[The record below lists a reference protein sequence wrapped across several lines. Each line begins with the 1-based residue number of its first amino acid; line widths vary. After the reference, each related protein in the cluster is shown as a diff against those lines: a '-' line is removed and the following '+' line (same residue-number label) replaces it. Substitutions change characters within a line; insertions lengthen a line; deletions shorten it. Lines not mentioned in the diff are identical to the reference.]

1 VSAYRFSRKNQT
13 MKRLFN
19 YTLLLFVLLL
29 SLAGNAT
36 LSAQQR
42 GGSRKTPAQAKPAQA
57 RPTPNPQPTPAP
69 VAATIAETPLQP
81 GQRARFDVNN
91 YRIIAEL
98 NPSQHLLTA
107 SADVTFTPLDNTR
120 SVVFELNGSLKVESV
135 ERNGR
140 ALTNVVQDQAG
151 LETIGPFVRIDLGEV
166 VPAGQPQTLRFRW
179 SGALVTPEGGPL
191 LTKRLA
197 YVGPDM
203 SYLMYAARWFPF
215 HEYAADRATSDIT
228 ITVPADYAVA
238 GTSDEPA
245 AEVTGAQFLPPVGD
259 TGTRTAPARTTAQTA
274 GLRSY
279 HFVTRQPSLVGSFA
293 VGRFI
298 TRTLKMGGY
307 ELSFYV
313 QPGSEGFVEPYAQ
326 LIGEALQFYT
336 QKYGK
341 PAFGTRLSIVQID
354 DASLDAYAAPG
365 IEFLSPRFFTPGR
378 QASLDER
385 VLREI
390 AYQWWGLTVG
400 LKSFDDAWLSQG
412 LAEWSSFAFRETKLT
427 GGQLDTAQRDM
438 LERALM
444 FEQSASV
451 ARAPSTL
458 DDQSAAYQA
467 VVFYKGAMVFRMLR
481 ETIRPAKFDQL
492 LSRFLG
498 EFRGRNASIDD
509 FEKLATAV
517 NGENMRYFFAR
528 WVEGTGVPEFTVDY
542 QIIRTRTGKFRARGT
557 IKQNVENLR
566 MPVELQLR
574 AEGDD
579 ADTTVYVAD
588 RSEDFDFE
596 TKGKPLEVIIDPNN
610 KMLRTSEDLR
620 ISIVARRGLEL
631 FRDGQYL
638 EAQRQLEE
646 ALKLDKSNSWVYY
659 NLGLIFLEQ
668 RNYQQALDNLQ
679 AALDGNQKPSWI
691 AAWAHIKRGNA
702 YDGMGD
708 RARAVHEYRQAV
720 DSGIDFD
727 NAQRAAQDYLK
738 TPYDPKSV
746 TQQAAS
752 GVSE

>member
-1 VSAYRFSRKNQT
+1 
-13 MKRLFN
+13 MKRIFN
-19 YTLLLFVLLL
+19 HTLLSVVLLATVFAV
-29 SLAGNAT
+29 AG
-36 LSAQQR
+36 SAQERGR
-42 GGSRKTPAQAKPAQA
+42 GGRKAPPAQAKP
-57 RPTPNPQPTPAP
+57 TPAPTPAP
-69 VAATIAETPLQP
+69 SPVSTIAETPLQP

-120 SVVFELNGSLKVESV
+120 AVVFELNGSLKIESV
-135 ERNGR
+135 ERNGVV
-140 ALTNVVQDQAG
+140 LTNVVQDQAG
-151 LETIGPFVRIDLGEV
+151 LETIGPFVRVDLGEV
-166 VPAGQPQTLRFRW
+166 VPAGQQQTLRFRW
-179 SGALVTPEGGPL
+179 SGSLVTPEGGPL
-191 LTKRLA
+191 ATKRLA
-197 YVGPDM
+197 YVGPEL

-228 ITVPADYAVA
+228 ITVPAGYAVA
-238 GTSDEPA
+238 GASDEPV
-245 AEVTGAQFLPPVGD
+245 AELTGSQFLPAVGA
-259 TGTRTAPARTTAQTA
+259 GVARTASARSATPQA
-274 GLRSY
+274 GALRSY
-279 HFVTRQPSLVGSFA
+279 RFVTHQPSLVGNFA
-293 VGRFI
+293 VSHFV
-298 TRTLKMGGY
+298 TRSLRMNGY
-307 ELSFYV
+307 EISFYV
-313 QPGSEGFVEPYAQ
+313 QPGSEGFIEPYAQ
-326 LIGEALQFYT
+326 LVGEALQFYT
-336 QKYGK
+336 QKYGQ
-341 PAFGTRLSIVQID
+341 PAFGTRLVIAQID
-354 DASLDAYAAPG
+354 EASLDAYAAPG
-365 IEFLSPRFFTPGR
+365 IEFLSTRFFTPGR

-412 LAEWSSFAFRETKLT
+412 LSEWSSFAFRETRLT
-427 GGQLDTAQRDM
+427 GAALDTAQRDM

-444 FEQSASV
+444 FEQSASI

-458 DDQSAAYQA
+458 DDQSAAFQA

-481 ETIRPAKFDQL
+481 ETMGPGKFDTL
-492 LSRFLG
+492 LKRFFG

-517 NGENMRYFFAR
+517 NGEQMRYFFAR
-528 WVEGTGVPEFTVDY
+528 WVEGTGVPEFSADY

-557 IKQNVENLR
+557 VKENMENLR

-579 ADTTVYVAD
+579 ATTTVYVGD

-596 TKGKPLEVIIDPNN
+596 STGKPIEVIIDPNN

-620 ISIVARRGLEL
+620 ISVVARRGLEL
-631 FRDGQYL
+631 FREGQYL

-668 RNYQQALDNLQ
+668 RNYQQALDNLD
-679 AALDGNQKPSWI
+679 AALHGNLKPSWI
-691 AAWAHIKRGNA
+691 EAWAHIKRGNA
-702 YDGMGD
+702 YDAMGD
-708 RARAVHEYRQAV
+708 RARAVHEYHQAV
-720 DSGIDFD
+720 ESGIDFD
-727 NAQRAAQDYLK
+727 NAQKAAGEFLK
-738 TPYDPKSV
+738 TPYDPKAV